1 MIHCRLLVQLQAE
14 IQLLERKLADLD
26 CSDAVDGSPNSWRL
40 QMADFEDRRDSSQRD
55 LLKQLQ
61 EKLLVY
67 GKLV

>member
-1 MIHCRLLVQLQAE
+1 MLVQLQAE
-14 IQLLERKLADLD
+14 IQLLERKLSELD

-40 QMADFEDRRDSSQRD
+40 QMVDLEDRWDPSQRD

-67 GKLV
+67 GKVVGAGLC